1 VTGYRLG
8 VDIGGTFTDVVLL
21 GADGSLSATK
31 VLSTPADYAEGVL
44 DGIDRLRRDTGTA
57 AEAITGVV
65 HASTVASNAVLER
78 RGATVALLTT
88 EGFRDV
94 LEFRRLRIPVLYD
107 LQYEKPEPLV
117 PRALRFEVRERLGPR
132 GEVWRELDEGS
143 VTEVVAELVEHG
155 VEAVAISLLHA
166 YADDAHE
173 RRVEELVRAGVGAD
187 VFVTRSADILPE
199 VREYERT
206 STAVVNAYL
215 GPTVRRYVE
224 SLTRRLRDAGIEAPL
239 EIMQSSGGTLPPATA
254 ARKPAHLV
262 ESGPAAG
269 VIACGRLGRLI
280 DRPNLI
286 SLDMGGT
293 TAKAALLEDGFPA
306 RTSEYEVG
314 AGINLSSRLVKGGGH
329 AIKLPFVDVSEIG
342 AGGGSIVEVGD
353 HGVVRVGPTSAGAD
367 PGPVCYGRGGSR
379 ATLTDA
385 LVVLGYV
392 NPTRLVGGDVVLDA
406 DAAHRAIDEQI
417 AARLGTSAVEAAHG
431 VLTIA
436 VATMTRAV
444 KAVTTYR
451 GRDPRDFAI
460 CAFGGNGPLVGVEV
474 ARTLQIDTVVVPPL
488 PGVFSALGLVF
499 GDTERE
505 HVRTL
510 LLRSD
515 EVTADALESALGAL
529 EQTALDELAHDG
541 HPAAAVTLDR
551 VAELRYAG
559 QAYELQVPVPSGA
572 VAVDRLVDDFVGEH
586 VRTYGHGSRV
596 DPVEVVSVRVV
607 ARVTSSGATAY
618 DPLPRIAAQEPTIGA
633 RQAYFGPG
641 HGAVETPVLSR
652 AALTAGIRTGPFLV
666 DEYDSTIVVPPGCS
680 ARLDRLGNVEVS
692 VRG

>member
-1 VTGYRLG
+1 
-8 VDIGGTFTDVVLL
+8 
-21 GADGSLSATK
+21 
-31 VLSTPADYAEGVL
+31 
-44 DGIDRLRRDTGTA
+44 
-57 AEAITGVV
+57 
-65 HASTVASNAVLER
+65 
-78 RGATVALLTT
+78 
-88 EGFRDV
+88 
-94 LEFRRLRIPVLYD
+94 
-107 LQYEKPEPLV
+107 
-117 PRALRFEVRERLGPR
+117 
-132 GEVWRELDEGS
+132 
-143 VTEVVAELVEHG
+143 
-155 VEAVAISLLHA
+155 
-166 YADDAHE
+166 
-173 RRVEELVRAGVGAD
+173 VRAAVGPD

-215 GPTVRRYVE
+215 GPTVGRYID
-224 SLTRRLRDAGIEAPL
+224 SLTRRLRDAGIQAPL

-269 VIACGRLGRLI
+269 VIACSRLGRLI
-280 DRPNLI
+280 DRPDLI

-293 TAKAALLEDGFPA
+293 TAKAALLEDGLPA

-342 AGGGSIVEVGD
+342 AGGGSIVEVDD
-353 HGVVRVGPTSAGAD
+353 HGVVRVGPMSAGSD

-392 NPTRLVGGDVVLDA
+392 NPTRLVGGDVVI
-406 DAAHRAIDEQI
+406 DAAAAYRAVDEQV
-417 AARLGTSAVEAAHG
+417 AAPLGRSAVEAAHG

-436 VATMTRAV
+436 VATMMRAV

-460 CAFGGNGPLVGVEV
+460 CAFGGNGPLVGVEI
-474 ARTLQIDTVVVPPL
+474 ARALEVETVVVPPL

-499 GDTERE
+499 GDTARE

-515 EVTADALESALGAL
+515 ELTAETVEAALGAL
-529 EQTALDELAHDG
+529 ERTALDELGYDG

-559 QAYELQVPVPSGA
+559 QAYELA
-572 VAVDRLVDDFVGEH
+572 VAVPAGPVSVDRLLDDFVAEH
-586 VRTYGHGSRV
+586 VRTYGHGSRA
-596 DPVEVVSVRVV
+596 DAVELVSVRVL
-607 ARVTSSGATAY
+607 ARVPSPSATTY
-618 DPLPRIAAQEPTIGA
+618 DALQRIAALDRELGS
-633 RQAYFGPG
+633 REAYFGLV
-641 HGAVETPVLSR
+641 HGMVRTPVLSR
-652 AALTAGIRTGPFLV
+652 AALIDGVMPGPFLV

-680 ARLDRLGNVEVS
+680 ASLDRIGNVEVTIHA
-692 VRG
+692 

>member
-1 VTGYRLG
+1 VTTYRLG

-21 GADGSLSATK
+21 GADGSLTATK

-44 DGIDRLRRDTGTA
+44 DGIVRLRRDTGIA
-57 AEAITGVV
+57 LDAIAGVV

-78 RGATVALLTT
+78 RGARVALVTT

-132 GEVWRELDEGS
+132 GEVWRELDEAS
-143 VTEVVAELVEHG
+143 VTEAVAELGAHDI
-155 VEAVAISLLHA
+155 EAVAISLLHS

-173 RRVEELVRAGVGAD
+173 CRVEELVRAGVGPD

-215 GPTVRRYVE
+215 GPTVGRYID
-224 SLTRRLRDAGIEAPL
+224 SLTRRLRDAGIQAPL

-269 VIACGRLGRLI
+269 VIACSRLGRLI
-280 DRPNLI
+280 DRPDLI

-293 TAKAALLEDGFPA
+293 TAKAALLEDGLPA

-342 AGGGSIVEVGD
+342 AGGGSIVEVDD
-353 HGVVRVGPTSAGAD
+353 HGVVRVGPMSAGSD

-392 NPTRLVGGDVVLDA
+392 NPTRLVGGDVVI
-406 DAAHRAIDEQI
+406 DAAAAYRAVDEQV
-417 AARLGTSAVEAAHG
+417 AALLGRSAVEAAHG

-436 VATMTRAV
+436 VATMMRAV

-460 CAFGGNGPLVGVEV
+460 CAFGGNGPLVGVEI
-474 ARTLQIDTVVVPPL
+474 ARALEVETVVVPPL

-499 GDTERE
+499 GDTARE

-515 EVTADALESALGAL
+515 ELTAETVEAALGAL
-529 EQTALDELAHDG
+529 ERTALDELGYDG

-559 QAYELQVPVPSGA
+559 QAYELA
-572 VAVDRLVDDFVGEH
+572 VAVPAGPVSVDRLLDDFVAEH
-586 VRTYGHGSRV
+586 VRTYGHGSRA
-596 DPVEVVSVRVV
+596 DAVELVSVRVL
-607 ARVTSSGATAY
+607 ARVPSPSATTY
-618 DPLPRIAAQEPTIGA
+618 DALQRIAALDRELGS
-633 RQAYFGPG
+633 REAYFGLV
-641 HGAVETPVLSR
+641 HGMVRTPVLSR
-652 AALTAGIRTGPFLV
+652 AALIDGVMPGPFLV

-680 ARLDRLGNVEVS
+680 ASLDRIGNVEVTIHA
-692 VRG
+692 

>member
-1 VTGYRLG
+1 MTTYRLG

-21 GADGSLSATK
+21 GADGSLTATK

-44 DGIDRLRRDTGTA
+44 DGIVRLRRDTGIA
-57 AEAITGVV
+57 LDAIAGVV

-78 RGATVALLTT
+78 RGARVALVTT

-117 PRALRFEVRERLGPR
+117 PRVLRFEVRERLGPR
-132 GEVWRELDEGS
+132 GEVWRELDEAS
-143 VTEVVAELVEHG
+143 VTEAVAELGAHDI
-155 VEAVAISLLHA
+155 EAVAISLLHS

-173 RRVEELVRAGVGAD
+173 RRVEELVRAGVGPD

-215 GPTVRRYVE
+215 GPTVGRYID
-224 SLTRRLRDAGIEAPL
+224 SLTRRLRYAGIQAPL

-269 VIACGRLGRLI
+269 VIACSRLGRLI
-280 DRPNLI
+280 DRPDLI

-293 TAKAALLEDGFPA
+293 TAKAALLEDGLPA

-342 AGGGSIVEVGD
+342 AGGGSIVEVD
-353 HGVVRVGPTSAGAD
+353 DNGVVRVGPMSAGSD

-392 NPTRLVGGDVVLDA
+392 NPTRLVGGDVVI
-406 DAAHRAIDEQI
+406 DAAAAYRAVDEQV
-417 AARLGTSAVEAAHG
+417 AAPLGRCAVEAAHG

-436 VATMTRAV
+436 VATMMRAV

-460 CAFGGNGPLVGVEV
+460 CAFGGNGPLVGVEI
-474 ARTLQIDTVVVPPL
+474 ARALEVETVVVPPL

-499 GDTERE
+499 GDTARE

-515 EVTADALESALGAL
+515 ELTAETVEAALGAL
-529 EQTALDELAHDG
+529 ERTALDELGYDG
-541 HPAAAVTLDR
+541 HPAPAVTLDR

-559 QAYELQVPVPSGA
+559 QAYELA
-572 VAVDRLVDDFVGEH
+572 VAVTAGPVSVDRLRDDFVAEH
-586 VRTYGHGSRV
+586 VRTYGHGSRA
-596 DPVEVVSVRVV
+596 DPVELVSVRVL
-607 ARVTSSGATAY
+607 ARVPSASATTY
-618 DPLPRIAAQEPTIGA
+618 DALQRIAAQDRELGS
-633 RQAYFGPG
+633 REAYFGPV
-641 HGAVETPVLSR
+641 HGMVRTPVLSR
-652 AALTAGIRTGPFLV
+652 AALIDGAMPGPFLV

-680 ARLDRLGNVEVS
+680 ASLDRIGNVEVTIHA
-692 VRG
+692 

>member
-1 VTGYRLG
+1 MTYRLG

-21 GADGSLSATK
+21 GADGSVTATK

-44 DGIDRLRRDTGTA
+44 DGIARLRRDTGVA
-57 AEAITGVV
+57 ADAIAGVV

-78 RGATVALLTT
+78 RGARVALVTT

-132 GEVWRELDEGS
+132 GEVWRELDEAS
-143 VTEVVAELVEHG
+143 VTEAVAELVAHD
-155 VEAVAISLLHA
+155 VEAVAISLLHS

-173 RRVEELVRAGVGAD
+173 RRVEALVRAGVGAD

-206 STAVVNAYL
+206 STAVVNAYV
-215 GPTVRRYVE
+215 GPTVGRYIE

-269 VIACGRLGRLI
+269 VIACSRLGRLI
-280 DRPNLI
+280 DRPDLI

-293 TAKAALLEDGFPA
+293 TAKAALLEDGLPA

-342 AGGGSIVEVGD
+342 AGGGSIVEVDD
-353 HGVVRVGPTSAGAD
+353 HGVVRVGPTSAGSE

-392 NPTRLVGGDVVLDA
+392 NPTRLLGGEVVLDA
-406 DAAHRAIDEQI
+406 DAAHCAIAEQV
-417 AARLGTSAVEAAHG
+417 AAPLGTPTVEAAHG

-436 VATMTRAV
+436 VATMMRAV

-451 GRDPRDFAI
+451 GRDPRDFGI
-460 CAFGGNGPLVGVEV
+460 CAFGGNGPLVGVEI
-474 ARTLQIDTVVVPPL
+474 ARALQVETVVIPPL

-499 GDTERE
+499 GDTTRE

-515 EVTADALESALGAL
+515 ELTAEAVAAALEAL
-529 EQTALDELAHDG
+529 EQTALDELGDDG
-541 HPAAAVTLDR
+541 HPAAAVTVDR

-559 QAYELQVPVPSGA
+559 QAYELQVAVPAGPLS
-572 VAVDRLVDDFVGEH
+572 VDRLIDDFVAEH
-586 VRTYGHGSRV
+586 VRTYGHGSRA
-596 DPVEVVSVRVV
+596 DPVELVSVRVL
-607 ARVTSSGATAY
+607 ARVPSASATTY
-618 DPLPRIAAQEPTIGA
+618 DALPRIAAQEPELGS
-633 RQAYFGPG
+633 REAYFGPA
-641 HGAVETPVLSR
+641 HGTVETPVLSR
-652 AALTAGIRTGPFLV
+652 AALIDGEGQGPFLV

-680 ARLDRLGNVEVS
+680 ASLDRLGNVEVT
-692 VRG
+692 VHA